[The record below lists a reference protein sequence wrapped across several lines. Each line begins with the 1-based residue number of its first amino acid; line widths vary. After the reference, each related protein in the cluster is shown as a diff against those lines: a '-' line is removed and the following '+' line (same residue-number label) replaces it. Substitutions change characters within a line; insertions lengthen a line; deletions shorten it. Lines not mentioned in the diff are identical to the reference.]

1 MGLTA
6 RTANLRW
13 LSSMR
18 AFCSARRENMGARF
32 RISTTRTGTKNLLFR
47 QVFSDYHPLLLQT
60 PRSQLTVVLNQPECA
75 AACSVSSPVRMAA
88 AAAVISN
95 MGEPLRASS
104 GQVILTEALC
114 PKQCRYLYQF
124 DSACSSAFFRRLCQ
138 GVCVGQLTEKAST
151 RRRHGLKTI
160 KGAFCGASTTA
171 YGCRPAGPR
180 KRWTSWHSA
189 CPRLLSASCRA

>member
-1 MGLTA
+1 MVA
-6 RTANLRW
+6 RY
-13 LSSMR
+13 
-18 AFCSARRENMGARF
+18 
-32 RISTTRTGTKNLLFR
+32 RISTTKKIARKSIFCAKSFQKTILSPNSAESTDK
-47 QVFSDYHPLLLQT
+47 
-60 PRSQLTVVLNQPECA
+60 VLNQPECA
-75 AACSVSSPVRMAA
+75 VACCVSSPVRMAA

-95 MGEPLRASS
+95 MDEPFRASG

-124 DSACSSAFFRRLCQ
+124 DSACRSRAVPPFSDDCAKTSA
-138 GVCVGQLTEKAST
+138 VGQLTEKAST